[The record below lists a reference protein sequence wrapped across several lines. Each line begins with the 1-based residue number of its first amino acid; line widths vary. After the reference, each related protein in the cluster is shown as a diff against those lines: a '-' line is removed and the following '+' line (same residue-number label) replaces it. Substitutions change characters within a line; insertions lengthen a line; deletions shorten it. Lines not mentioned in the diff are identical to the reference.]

1 MSFQATP
8 HIFQSGKIRLLGGAI
23 DSKWT
28 PQSIGQD
35 LSRVLREAFT
45 PRDKLNLSFL
55 IKRTLRLQNCRIRT
69 EYRASIKEWLKERKY
84 VGSFDI
90 IIPVESAAFMPR
102 LSLKGPWR
110 QYTTKRTRLQYLI
123 KLDSSSERCLHKKKG
138 LKEHSKTFMHVSGDV
153 KKSYQC
159 FNCTLASKLYNQMEL
174 EAPLKSHRQ
183 APGDAARAGWE
194 RGWWVAATSSVRFI
208 V

>member
-8 HIFQSGKIRLLGGAI
+8 HISQSGKIRLLGGAI

-55 IKRTLRLQNCRIRT
+55 IKRTLHLQNCRIRT
-69 EYRASIKEWLKERKY
+69 EYWASIKEWLERKY
-84 VGSFDI
+84 VGSFII

-110 QYTTKRTRLQYLI
+110 QYTN
-123 KLDSSSERCLHKKKG
+123 G
-138 LKEHSKTFMHVSGDV
+138 KTFMHISGDV

-159 FNCTLASKLYNQMEL
+159 FNCTLAFKLCNQMEL

-194 RGWWVAATSSVRFI
+194 RGWWVAATSSVLLI
-208 V
+208 VQFNC